1 MKKICLL
8 LMLFIFMT
16 ILNTKS
22 QNNEIL
28 LGIEYNMPIG
38 KSSDIIDSQDE
49 PVFTE
54 LGGYK
59 LKLGSVLKSKK
70 LTKGVVFYPDV
81 NMKESIIN
89 DVILGKSMDS
99 NDITQVFNLM
109 KDDLITKGYKIIYN
123 SPVVGIM
130 GSYVIAQKDEKI
142 IGLIY
147 SHIYNE
153 NSYKTYYDYR
163 VYFTNSEILNNDK
176 DFFRFFRV
184 KNIQNENVETNIF

>member
-89 DVILGKSMDS
+89 DVILGKSMD
-99 NDITQVFNLM
+99 
-109 KDDLITKGYKIIYN
+109 
-123 SPVVGIM
+123 
-130 GSYVIAQKDEKI
+130 
-142 IGLIY
+142 
-147 SHIYNE
+147 
-153 NSYKTYYDYR
+153 
-163 VYFTNSEILNNDK
+163 
-176 DFFRFFRV
+176 
-184 KNIQNENVETNIF
+184 